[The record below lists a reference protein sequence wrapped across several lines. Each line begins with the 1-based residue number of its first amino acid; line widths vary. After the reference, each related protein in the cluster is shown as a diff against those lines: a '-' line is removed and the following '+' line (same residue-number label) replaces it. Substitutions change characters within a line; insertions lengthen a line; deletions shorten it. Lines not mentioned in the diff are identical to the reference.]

1 MPLPSGLNL
10 VCTGCDRITL
20 LPQAHMQDDRPVATR
35 RGGFLASAESAFRHL
50 HPPHRCAPR
59 QVPMLILTAI
69 TRIPEVGRLIG
80 TCPDLDVVIDHR
92 ADCPNR
98 QPQELNGLYLFL
110 HPGSAAL
117 VVAGPTLELLGQEHP
132 RLAATFYHLC
142 TGALNGSLTAL
153 EGIRCSGLTADLLPS
168 EV

>member
-1 MPLPSGLNL
+1 
-10 VCTGCDRITL
+10 
-20 LPQAHMQDDRPVATR
+20 
-35 RGGFLASAESAFRHL
+35 
-50 HPPHRCAPR
+50 
-59 QVPMLILTAI
+59 MLILTAI

-117 VVAGPTLELLGQEHP
+117 VVAGPALELLGQEHP
-132 RLAATFYHLC
+132 RLAATFYHLF

-153 EGIRCSGLTADLLPS
+153 EGIRCSGLTADFLPS